1 MPYFNVDDKSI
12 SITHIPREDNQ
23 RADLL
28 SKLVSFKSIELPTDV
43 QVEVLEEPNVDKN
56 ELIVVSINIT
66 NDWSIPIRNY
76 L

>member
-28 SKLVSFKSIELPTDV
+28 SKLVSFKSIELPTV
-43 QVEVLEEPNVDKN
+43 IL
-56 ELIVVSINIT
+56 INIT
-66 NDWSIPIRNY
+66 NDWCIPIRNY